1 MQNIKQTQ
9 ITDELLSSLSND
21 ERDAFLEAT
30 TSIPFVANMISDK
43 RCYAKDRPRDEYGR
57 IIVDITNPHILEN
70 MDYFRQTALHYIKYG
85 CYTKLRP
92 NSNPNSEY
100 AKWLHTEIDRIWH
113 GMVREEDG
121 EWIPGS
127 LYFYWNYC
135 PILQSKI
142 KKGSKKAER
151 IISFPEPWDSTYL
164 WAHYSE
170 QAIRG
175 GIYNDYKG
183 GEHFGVIARRGIG
196 KAHPYDE
203 YIYTPKG
210 IRKWGEL
217 KIGDDVFGDDGI
229 PTKIIDI
236 PFDGMV
242 DTYKVTLR
250 DGRSVLCSD
259 EHLWNVEIHNQKGIK
274 TLSTKQLIDIYKRNR
289 KSTYRNPN
297 GVEYI
302 CSIPKG
308 GCVEFEKQN
317 TLIDPYTFGLLL
329 GDGTFRHTPFYLT
342 MDNSDFNEIRYN
354 IPYECCNQKSSN
366 FNHRIEIQN
375 LKNILINYGLYR
387 KKSEDK
393 FIPDEYK
400 FNSKEVRLAI
410 LNGLIDTD
418 GYVLRK
424 HSAYYISTSSPKLA
438 DDIIMISRSLGFNAS
453 CSVKNTKY
461 FNKKKN
467 KYINCLPS
475 YTITIYSDI
484 KLGLLAR
491 KQSCELKGGYSRSR
505 FEKTRII
512 DIKYVGKRMSKC
524 ITVNNESGCYL
535 INDFVVT
542 HNSLFIASM
551 LARLFICGDNEEVNR
566 SVKGTVVASDKT
578 YLQKDGTLNKFVD
591 FIDHCA
597 VTTQFPAKRIK
608 SSLDEMHWIM
618 GYRDTDND
626 QIIRGTKN
634 EVSGMSVKDN
644 SGRIRGKRA
653 LLTVFEE
660 FGSFPNF
667 LETYNTALYNAEEGG
682 YSFGTLAVIG
692 TGGSKAND
700 FSGALEMIYHPE
712 GYHMYPLPNV
722 FDKNSQGK
730 STSLLF
736 LGAYLNRKGYYDDD
750 GNSDVVG
757 ALVEVIKEREHIKR
771 NSSDPSTVTQKKAE
785 MPITIQECIMKTN
798 TNIYPVADI
807 NERLNFL
814 TLNPHE
820 LDGVKSGKFNL
831 KGGEVSF
838 ELTNDEPIHNFP
850 HKDNHIMGAVEMF
863 KEPEINKVTN
873 SVFNDRYIAGLDTY
887 DNDIADSLSLGSI
900 FVLDTFTDQIVC
912 EYTGRPT
919 YADEFYE
926 IARRM
931 CLYYNCK
938 INYEAHPYD
947 QIVMLPD
954 GTKKMWKDINIG
966 DTLFAPNGRTVKVI
980 DIPVDGED
988 DIYEIT
994 FADGRKVQS
1003 SKNHIWSVYTVEK
1016 RNKLQEFTTLQML
1029 ENGVV
1034 NKFNQKRFFVPESGP
1049 INYNHK
1055 DIPIDPY
1062 TFGLLLAEGSFTK
1075 FNKKNNFYQS
1085 NRKRKSIQISSN
1097 NMDAEFYKTVIPYN
1111 MKYIGNKGYSWHLYI
1126 EDIDKKLDNL
1136 GLLFKYS
1143 NEKFIPNCYLFNDY
1157 NTRLE
1162 LLKGLMDGDG
1172 CAINNSASVYVTT
1185 SMQLA
1190 ENILLLCRSLGI
1202 KARLQKVIP
1211 CKTIRDCNGR
1221 ICSHKKVYRISIC
1234 SEIHIFKLPRKVEK
1248 QHIYSPSSKGSKAK
1262 GFLHKNAITNIKY
1275 IGRKR
1280 CKCVTIDNPNGL
1292 YLIGDYIVTHNC
1304 NKKGLYAYF
1313 SRMNSTYLLTDRF
1326 EYLSDKDL
1334 YKGSYYGNVTKGTTA
1349 TAPVKAYARKLIR
1362 DWLLKP
1368 CTKIE
1373 KNGDEDIEVTYPNLE
1388 NVKNIALLKELSMY
1402 NLDGNFDRHDALA
1415 MLMIYREDIL
1425 RLCGG
1430 EVNKEEQINGLEKD
1444 SFFDTF
1450 KKKSPVN
1457 KHYRAILR

>member
-175 GIYNDYKG
+175 GIYNGYKG

-196 KAHPYDE
+196 K
-203 YIYTPKG
+203 
-210 IRKWGEL
+210 
-217 KIGDDVFGDDGI
+217 
-229 PTKIIDI
+229 
-236 PFDGMV
+236 
-242 DTYKVTLR
+242 
-250 DGRSVLCSD
+250 
-259 EHLWNVEIHNQKGIK
+259 
-274 TLSTKQLIDIYKRNR
+274 
-289 KSTYRNPN
+289 
-297 GVEYI
+297 
-302 CSIPKG
+302 
-308 GCVEFEKQN
+308 
-317 TLIDPYTFGLLL
+317 
-329 GDGTFRHTPFYLT
+329 
-342 MDNSDFNEIRYN
+342 
-354 IPYECCNQKSSN
+354 
-366 FNHRIEIQN
+366 
-375 LKNILINYGLYR
+375 
-387 KKSEDK
+387 
-393 FIPDEYK
+393 
-400 FNSKEVRLAI
+400 
-410 LNGLIDTD
+410 
-418 GYVLRK
+418 
-424 HSAYYISTSSPKLA
+424 
-438 DDIIMISRSLGFNAS
+438 
-453 CSVKNTKY
+453 
-461 FNKKKN
+461 
-467 KYINCLPS
+467 
-475 YTITIYSDI
+475 
-484 KLGLLAR
+484 
-491 KQSCELKGGYSRSR
+491 
-505 FEKTRII
+505 
-512 DIKYVGKRMSKC
+512 
-524 ITVNNESGCYL
+524 
-535 INDFVVT
+535 
-542 HNSLFIASM
+542 SLFIASM
-551 LARLFICGDNEEVNR
+551 LARLFICGDNEEVNK

-887 DNDIADSLSLGSI
+887 DNDVADSLSLGSI

-938 INYEAHPYD
+938 VNYE
-947 QIVMLPD
+947 Q
-954 GTKKMWKDINIG
+954 
-966 DTLFAPNGRTVKVI
+966 
-980 DIPVDGED
+980 
-988 DIYEIT
+988 
-994 FADGRKVQS
+994 
-1003 SKNHIWSVYTVEK
+1003 
-1016 RNKLQEFTTLQML
+1016 
-1029 ENGVV
+1029 
-1034 NKFNQKRFFVPESGP
+1034 
-1049 INYNHK
+1049 
-1055 DIPIDPY
+1055 
-1062 TFGLLLAEGSFTK
+1062 
-1075 FNKKNNFYQS
+1075 
-1085 NRKRKSIQISSN
+1085 
-1097 NMDAEFYKTVIPYN
+1097 
-1111 MKYIGNKGYSWHLYI
+1111 
-1126 EDIDKKLDNL
+1126 
-1136 GLLFKYS
+1136 
-1143 NEKFIPNCYLFNDY
+1143 
-1157 NTRLE
+1157 
-1162 LLKGLMDGDG
+1162 
-1172 CAINNSASVYVTT
+1172 
-1185 SMQLA
+1185 
-1190 ENILLLCRSLGI
+1190 
-1202 KARLQKVIP
+1202 
-1211 CKTIRDCNGR
+1211 
-1221 ICSHKKVYRISIC
+1221 
-1234 SEIHIFKLPRKVEK
+1234 
-1248 QHIYSPSSKGSKAK
+1248 
-1262 GFLHKNAITNIKY
+1262 
-1275 IGRKR
+1275 
-1280 CKCVTIDNPNGL
+1280 
-1292 YLIGDYIVTHNC
+1292 

-1373 KNGDEDIEVTYPNLE
+1373 KKGDEDIEVTYPNLE